1 MQAGK
6 TASGV
11 RIPPLPQRLF
21 EPNSFGENK
30 RHGGG
35 MRKPED
41 PKGSEAGS
49 RAEPA
54 GEDS

>member
-1 MQAGK
+1 MIDEVDLGQLNRAYCG
-6 TASGV
+6 SV
-11 RIPPLPQRLF
+11 
-21 EPNSFGENK
+21 E
-30 RHGGG
+30 

-41 PKGSEAGS
+41 TKVSEAGS